1 MNISFGLILLT
12 VATFLGKSLQ
22 LSYSYCWLQIQI
34 KWLLK
39 EIATNAV
46 ILTATTK
53 EKLGRHVVTTI
64 RTKFVSALTQVTR
77 LRINVEFFL
86 NRFFFLQT
94 MTVTERLLKVV
105 RINTQQKIFATA
117 LFTN

>member
-1 MNISFGLILLT
+1 MNISFGLILLM

-64 RTKFVSALTQVTR
+64 RTKFVSALTQ
-77 LRINVEFFL
+77 
-86 NRFFFLQT
+86 T

>member
-86 NRFFFLQT
+86 NRFFFC
-94 MTVTERLLKVV
+94 R
-105 RINTQQKIFATA
+105 R
-117 LFTN
+117 